1 MLPCHTG
8 GAGEKVAGVL
18 RWTKKVSRCVIRKR
32 ERKKVKRPIVR
43 KGSLLEKR
51 KRSKKRRKEKKR
63 EMTGKEQME
72 ELCKELVEELRSGV
86 IRGLGEGLARRGMSQ
101 AIFKRMGGPEVWA
114 RVSKVG
120 VRRGGGEGKKEEEGE
135 LKKVELCEFLS
146 RVIRGRELGMSGK
159 EKMSA
164 VGLYM
169 RLKGWDKVKEKEEE
183 MVGEELV
190 ELLGGRKG
198 GGEKNDTEEG

>member
-32 ERKKVKRPIVR
+32 DRKKVKRPIGR
-43 KGSLLEKR
+43 KRSLLEK
-51 KRSKKRRKEKKR
+51 KRG
-63 EMTGKEQME
+63 MTGKEQME

-114 RVSKVG
+114 RVSKGG

-135 LKKVELCEFLS
+135 LKKEELCEFLS

-190 ELLGGRKG
+190 ELLGGSKG
-198 GGEKNDTEEG
+198 EGEKNDTDEG

>member
-1 MLPCHTG
+1 M
-8 GAGEKVAGVL
+8 
-18 RWTKKVSRCVIRKR
+18 KR
-32 ERKKVKRPIVR
+32 RRGKRKKERIN
-43 KGSLLEKR
+43 
-51 KRSKKRRKEKKR
+51 KKERRRREKKR
-63 EMTGKEQME
+63 GMTGKEQME
-72 ELCKELVEELRSGV
+72 ELCKEMVEELRSGV
-86 IRGLGEGLARRGMSQ
+86 IRGMGEGLARRGMSQ

-114 RVSKVG
+114 RVCKG
-120 VRRGGGEGKKEEEGE
+120 GGRRGMGEGKKEEEGE
-135 LKKVELCEFLS
+135 MKKGELCEFLS

-190 ELLGGRKG
+190 ELLGGSKG
-198 GGEKNDTEEG
+198 EGEKKDTEEG

>member
-1 MLPCHTG
+1 
-8 GAGEKVAGVL
+8 
-18 RWTKKVSRCVIRKR
+18 
-32 ERKKVKRPIVR
+32 
-43 KGSLLEKR
+43 
-51 KRSKKRRKEKKR
+51 
-63 EMTGKEQME
+63 MTGKEQME

-114 RVSKVG
+114 RVSKSG
-120 VRRGGGEGKKEEEGE
+120 ERRGGGEGKKEEEGE
-135 LKKVELCEFLS
+135 MKKEELCEFLS

-198 GGEKNDTEEG
+198 EGEKNDTDEG

>member
-18 RWTKKVSRCVIRKR
+18 RWTKKVSRSVIRKR
-32 ERKKVKRPIVR
+32 DRKKEKRAIGR
-43 KGSLLEKR
+43 KGSLLEK
-51 KRSKKRRKEKKR
+51 KRG
-63 EMTGKEQME
+63 MTGKEQME

-114 RVSKVG
+114 RVSKG
-120 VRRGGGEGKKEEEGE
+120 GERRGGGEGKKEEEGE

-190 ELLGGRKG
+190 ELLGGSKG
-198 GGEKNDTEEG
+198 EGEKNDTDEG

>member
-1 MLPCHTG
+1 
-8 GAGEKVAGVL
+8 
-18 RWTKKVSRCVIRKR
+18 
-32 ERKKVKRPIVR
+32 
-43 KGSLLEKR
+43 
-51 KRSKKRRKEKKR
+51 
-63 EMTGKEQME
+63 ME

-114 RVSKVG
+114 RVSK
-120 VRRGGGEGKKEEEGE
+120 GGGRREEGE

-198 GGEKNDTEEG
+198 EGEKNDTEES

>member
-1 MLPCHTG
+1 
-8 GAGEKVAGVL
+8 
-18 RWTKKVSRCVIRKR
+18 
-32 ERKKVKRPIVR
+32 
-43 KGSLLEKR
+43 
-51 KRSKKRRKEKKR
+51 
-63 EMTGKEQME
+63 MTGKEQME
-72 ELCKELVEELRSGV
+72 ELCKEMVEELRSGV
-86 IRGLGEGLARRGMSQ
+86 IRGLGEGLARRGMSH

-114 RVSKVG
+114 RVSK
-120 VRRGGGEGKKEEEGE
+120 GGGRGEGGKKEEEGE
-135 LKKVELCEFLS
+135 MKKEELCEFLS

-169 RLKGWDKVKEKEEE
+169 RMKGWDKVKEKEEE

-198 GGEKNDTEEG
+198 EGEKNDTEEG

>member
-1 MLPCHTG
+1 M
-8 GAGEKVAGVL
+8 
-18 RWTKKVSRCVIRKR
+18 KR
-32 ERKKVKRPIVR
+32 RRGKRKKERIN
-43 KGSLLEKR
+43 
-51 KRSKKRRKEKKR
+51 KKERRRREKKR
-63 EMTGKEQME
+63 GMTGKEQME

-114 RVSKVG
+114 RVSKG
-120 VRRGGGEGKKEEEGE
+120 GERREGGEGKKEEEGE
-135 LKKVELCEFLS
+135 LKKGELCEFLS

-190 ELLGGRKG
+190 ELLGGRNG
-198 GGEKNDTEEG
+198 VGEKNDTEES

>member
-1 MLPCHTG
+1 
-8 GAGEKVAGVL
+8 
-18 RWTKKVSRCVIRKR
+18 
-32 ERKKVKRPIVR
+32 
-43 KGSLLEKR
+43 
-51 KRSKKRRKEKKR
+51 
-63 EMTGKEQME
+63 MTGKEQME

-114 RVSKVG
+114 RVSKGG
-120 VRRGGGEGKKEEEGE
+120 VRREGGEGKKEEEGE

-198 GGEKNDTEEG
+198 GGEKNDTDEG

>member
-1 MLPCHTG
+1 M
-8 GAGEKVAGVL
+8 
-18 RWTKKVSRCVIRKR
+18 KR
-32 ERKKVKRPIVR
+32 RRGKRKKERIN
-43 KGSLLEKR
+43 
-51 KRSKKRRKEKKR
+51 KKERRRREKKR
-63 EMTGKEQME
+63 GMTGKEQME

-114 RVSKVG
+114 RVSKG
-120 VRRGGGEGKKEEEGE
+120 GGRRGGVGEGKKEEEGE
-135 LKKVELCEFLS
+135 LKKGELCEFLS

-190 ELLGGRKG
+190 ELLGGSKG
-198 GGEKNDTEEG
+198 VGEKNDTDES

>member
-1 MLPCHTG
+1 
-8 GAGEKVAGVL
+8 
-18 RWTKKVSRCVIRKR
+18 
-32 ERKKVKRPIVR
+32 
-43 KGSLLEKR
+43 
-51 KRSKKRRKEKKR
+51 
-63 EMTGKEQME
+63 MTGKEQME
-72 ELCKELVEELRSGV
+72 ELCEELREELRSGV
-86 IRGLGEGLARRGMSQ
+86 IRGLGEGLARRGMSH

-114 RVSKVG
+114 RVSKG
-120 VRRGGGEGKKEEEGE
+120 GGRREVGEGKKEEEGE
-135 LKKVELCEFLS
+135 LKKGELCEFLS

-190 ELLGGRKG
+190 ELLGGSKG
-198 GGEKNDTEEG
+198 DGEKNDTEEG

>member
-1 MLPCHTG
+1 
-8 GAGEKVAGVL
+8 
-18 RWTKKVSRCVIRKR
+18 
-32 ERKKVKRPIVR
+32 
-43 KGSLLEKR
+43 
-51 KRSKKRRKEKKR
+51 
-63 EMTGKEQME
+63 MTGKEQME

-114 RVSKVG
+114 RVSKGG

-190 ELLGGRKG
+190 ELLGGRNG
-198 GGEKNDTEEG
+198 EGEKNDTDEG

>member
-1 MLPCHTG
+1 M
-8 GAGEKVAGVL
+8 
-18 RWTKKVSRCVIRKR
+18 KR
-32 ERKKVKRPIVR
+32 RRGKRKKERIN
-43 KGSLLEKR
+43 
-51 KRSKKRRKEKKR
+51 KKERRRREKKR
-63 EMTGKEQME
+63 GMTGKEQME
-72 ELCKELVEELRSGV
+72 ELCKELREELRSGV
-86 IRGLGEGLARRGMSQ
+86 IRGLGEGLARRGMSH

-114 RVSKVG
+114 RVGKG
-120 VRRGGGEGKKEEEGE
+120 GGRREGGEGKKEGEGE
-135 LKKVELCEFLS
+135 LKKGELCEFLS

-190 ELLGGRKG
+190 ELLGGSKG
-198 GGEKNDTEEG
+198 EGEKNDTEEG

>member
-1 MLPCHTG
+1 M
-8 GAGEKVAGVL
+8 
-18 RWTKKVSRCVIRKR
+18 KR
-32 ERKKVKRPIVR
+32 RRGKRKKERIN
-43 KGSLLEKR
+43 
-51 KRSKKRRKEKKR
+51 KKERRRREKKR
-63 EMTGKEQME
+63 GMTGKEQME

-114 RVSKVG
+114 RVSKGG
-120 VRRGGGEGKKEEEGE
+120 VRREGGGKEEEGE
-135 LKKVELCEFLS
+135 LKKGELCEFLS

-198 GGEKNDTEEG
+198 VGEKNDTEES

>member
-32 ERKKVKRPIVR
+32 DRKKVKRAIGR
-43 KGSLLEKR
+43 KRSLLEK
-51 KRSKKRRKEKKR
+51 KRG
-63 EMTGKEQME
+63 MTGKEQME

-114 RVSKVG
+114 RVSKGG
-120 VRRGGGEGKKEEEGE
+120 VRREEGEGKKEEEGE

-190 ELLGGRKG
+190 ELLGGSKG
-198 GGEKNDTEEG
+198 GGEKNDTDEG

>member
-18 RWTKKVSRCVIRKR
+18 RWTKKVSRSVIRKR
-32 ERKKVKRPIVR
+32 DRKREKRPIGR
-43 KGSLLEKR
+43 KGSLLEK
-51 KRSKKRRKEKKR
+51 KRG
-63 EMTGKEQME
+63 MTGKEQME

-120 VRRGGGEGKKEEEGE
+120 ERRGGGEGKKEEEGE
-135 LKKVELCEFLS
+135 MKKVELCEFLS

-190 ELLGGRKG
+190 ELLGGSNG
-198 GGEKNDTEEG
+198 EGEKNDTEEG

>member
-32 ERKKVKRPIVR
+32 
-43 KGSLLEKR
+43 
-51 KRSKKRRKEKKR
+51 SKKRKKGKRREKAR

-114 RVSKVG
+114 RVSKG
-120 VRRGGGEGKKEEEGE
+120 GERRGGGEGKKEEEGE

-190 ELLGGRKG
+190 ELLGGRNG

>member
-18 RWTKKVSRCVIRKR
+18 RWTKKVSRSVIRKR
-32 ERKKVKRPIVR
+32 DRKKVKRPIGR
-43 KGSLLEKR
+43 KRSLLEK
-51 KRSKKRRKEKKR
+51 KRG
-63 EMTGKEQME
+63 MTGKEQME

-114 RVSKVG
+114 RVSKG
-120 VRRGGGEGKKEEEGE
+120 GERRGGGEGKKEEEGE

-190 ELLGGRKG
+190 ELLGGSKG
-198 GGEKNDTEEG
+198 EGEKNDTDEG

>member
-1 MLPCHTG
+1 MLGDLPCHTG

-18 RWTKKVSRCVIRKR
+18 RWTKKVSRSVIR
-32 ERKKVKRPIVR
+32 EKVKRKEVKRAI
-43 KGSLLEKR
+43 GR
-51 KRSKKRRKEKKR
+51 KRSLRG
-63 EMTGKEQME
+63 MTGKEQME
-72 ELCKELVEELRSGV
+72 ELCKELREELRSGV

-114 RVSKVG
+114 RVSKG
-120 VRRGGGEGKKEEEGE
+120 GGRREGGEGKKEEEGE
-135 LKKVELCEFLS
+135 LKKGELCEFLS

-198 GGEKNDTEEG
+198 DGEKNDTDES

>member
-1 MLPCHTG
+1 
-8 GAGEKVAGVL
+8 
-18 RWTKKVSRCVIRKR
+18 
-32 ERKKVKRPIVR
+32 
-43 KGSLLEKR
+43 
-51 KRSKKRRKEKKR
+51 
-63 EMTGKEQME
+63 MTGKEQME
-72 ELCKELVEELRSGV
+72 ELCKELREELRSGV

-114 RVSKVG
+114 RESK
-120 VRRGGGEGKKEEEGE
+120 GGERKKEEEGE
-135 LKKVELCEFLS
+135 MKKGEMKKGELCEFLS

-198 GGEKNDTEEG
+198 VGEKNDTEES

>member
-18 RWTKKVSRCVIRKR
+18 RWTKKVSRSVIGKKEKRAIERKR
-32 ERKKVKRPIVR
+32 RLLERKK
-43 KGSLLEKR
+43 E
-51 KRSKKRRKEKKR
+51 R

-86 IRGLGEGLARRGMSQ
+86 IRGLGEGLARRGMSH

-114 RVSKVG
+114 RVSKG
-120 VRRGGGEGKKEEEGE
+120 SVRREGGEGKKEEGGE
-135 LKKVELCEFLS
+135 LKKGELCEFLS

-198 GGEKNDTEEG
+198 DGEKNDTDEG

>member
-18 RWTKKVSRCVIRKR
+18 RWTKKVSRSVIGKKGKR
-32 ERKKVKRPIVR
+32 GKKN
-43 KGSLLEKR
+43 EKD
-51 KRSKKRRKEKKR
+51 RREEEGREKKR

-114 RVSKVG
+114 RVSKG
-120 VRRGGGEGKKEEEGE
+120 RERREGGEGKKEEEGE
-135 LKKVELCEFLS
+135 MGKGELCEFLS

-198 GGEKNDTEEG
+198 GGEKKDTDEG

>member
-1 MLPCHTG
+1 
-8 GAGEKVAGVL
+8 
-18 RWTKKVSRCVIRKR
+18 
-32 ERKKVKRPIVR
+32 
-43 KGSLLEKR
+43 
-51 KRSKKRRKEKKR
+51 
-63 EMTGKEQME
+63 ME
-72 ELCKELVEELRSGV
+72 ELCKELREELRSGV

-114 RVSKVG
+114 RVSK
-120 VRRGGGEGKKEEEGE
+120 GGELKKGEGE
-135 LKKVELCEFLS
+135 LKKGELCEFLS

-198 GGEKNDTEEG
+198 VGEKNDTEES

>member
-1 MLPCHTG
+1 
-8 GAGEKVAGVL
+8 
-18 RWTKKVSRCVIRKR
+18 
-32 ERKKVKRPIVR
+32 
-43 KGSLLEKR
+43 
-51 KRSKKRRKEKKR
+51 
-63 EMTGKEQME
+63 MTGKEQME

-114 RVSKVG
+114 RVSKG
-120 VRRGGGEGKKEEEGE
+120 GERRGGGEGKKEEEGE
-135 LKKVELCEFLS
+135 LKKEELCEFLS

-183 MVGEELV
+183 VVGEELV

>member
-1 MLPCHTG
+1 
-8 GAGEKVAGVL
+8 
-18 RWTKKVSRCVIRKR
+18 
-32 ERKKVKRPIVR
+32 
-43 KGSLLEKR
+43 
-51 KRSKKRRKEKKR
+51 
-63 EMTGKEQME
+63 MTGKEQME
-72 ELCKELVEELRSGV
+72 ELCKELREELRSGV
-86 IRGLGEGLARRGMSQ
+86 IRGLGEGLARRGMSH

-114 RVSKVG
+114 RVSK
-120 VRRGGGEGKKEEEGE
+120 GGEWKKEGE
-135 LKKVELCEFLS
+135 LKEGEVELKKGELCEFLS

-198 GGEKNDTEEG
+198 DGEKNDTEEC

>member
-1 MLPCHTG
+1 
-8 GAGEKVAGVL
+8 
-18 RWTKKVSRCVIRKR
+18 
-32 ERKKVKRPIVR
+32 
-43 KGSLLEKR
+43 
-51 KRSKKRRKEKKR
+51 
-63 EMTGKEQME
+63 
-72 ELCKELVEELRSGV
+72 
-86 IRGLGEGLARRGMSQ
+86 MSH

-114 RVSKVG
+114 RVSKG
-120 VRRGGGEGKKEEEGE
+120 GGRRGGGEGKKEEEGE
-135 LKKVELCEFLS
+135 LKKGELCEFLS

-190 ELLGGRKG
+190 ELLGGSKG
-198 GGEKNDTEEG
+198 VGEKNDTEES